1 MSGRG
6 VELKGENAL
15 AGGVR
20 YDYGWDQIND
30 AFDTWG
36 YLGLTV
42 LRMQDVSNGTGQQRY
57 AQFIDK
63 YRPDQA
69 G

>member
-1 MSGRG
+1 
-6 VELKGENAL
+6 VKLKGENAL
-15 AGGVR
+15 NFLLYSDGN
-20 YDYGWDQIND
+20 WDNIND

-42 LRMQDVSNGTGQQRY
+42 LRMSDVSEGLPRDRY

-63 YRPDQA
+63 YR
-69 G
+69 GT